1 MQATD
6 HLTPSI
12 FELDRREGDGIVVSL
27 LWRKTLNIVSIE
39 LRDERIGEELEFV
52 VPPDRARDAFHHPY
66 VYAARQGL
74 LAAEAPREPVY
85 A

>member
-1 MQATD
+1 MQTAT
-6 HLTPSI
+6 HLTPSL
-12 FELDRREGDGIVVSL
+12 FELDRREGDGIVVTL
-27 LWRKTLNIVSIE
+27 LWRKQLDVISIE
-39 LRDERIGEELEFV
+39 LVDERTGAELEFA
-52 VPPDRARDAFHHPY
+52 VPNDRALDAFNHPY